1 MWAVQHIPKHPGT
14 SRVCAT
20 CAATARL
27 LLLVLEGAHSDRYHA
42 YPTKYLKTK
51 KHFIFISSQSES
63 FSDLFLCSSVSSW
76 WLLLSLFFSCL
87 SAVLQLCCPEQ
98 HSSECSAPR
107 SHAENR
113 WKIPAACAHLSPIL
127 PCGQGKAV
135 AFSLCEGL
143 ASEQSYKTWLPV
155 SALYNSA
162 YILHQSLCGIFP
174 MRKDRYVGKSLKSWT
189 LPLG

>member
-1 MWAVQHIPKHPGT
+1 MSSA
-14 SRVCAT
+14 
-20 CAATARL
+20 
-27 LLLVLEGAHSDRYHA
+27 AHSQTPRGLTGLCNVRCHSTTAVACPGGSPLRPLSCLPNKIPENEKALYFHQFSIWA
-42 YPTKYLKTK
+42 FFW
-51 KHFIFISSQSES
+51 FIFML
-63 FSDLFLCSSVSSW
+63 FSVITVTA
-76 WLLLSLFFSCL
+76 SLPVFFL